1 MEKKN
6 ISFIITVILS
16 VLVILFC
23 TKETVIGQSRADMS
37 SQKLYYA
44 PMEEEYV
51 AQMRQMLANKGYSNS
66 GITIRWVL
74 EEEGTRVYTV
84 MIYHKWIDRLDEKGK
99 EALLQELEQTEFID
113 QYCSFCYEFLTI

>member
-74 EEEGTRVYTV
+74 EEEGMRVYTV